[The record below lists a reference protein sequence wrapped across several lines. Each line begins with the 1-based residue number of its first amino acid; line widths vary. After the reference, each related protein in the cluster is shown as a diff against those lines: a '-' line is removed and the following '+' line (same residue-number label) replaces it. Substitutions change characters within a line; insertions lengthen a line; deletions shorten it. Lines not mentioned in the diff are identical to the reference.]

1 MCRESLGGKAGPTG
15 CKTFRA
21 GLVGVKCFGPSQVEP
36 RDRLKNT
43 AQGPELGSSPGL
55 DKPNRGLTHLGR
67 GQFRVGHELVAKFT
81 PLVSRVVQGMA
92 MAMQKLLHS
101 DEYLS
106 DADIRHILMEDTDF
120 GGSNNG
126 LIRNQMVADNKPT
139 IQPLSYQQNHHP
151 MPISGQLGL
160 NQTVTH
166 QKTICPSNRVSTSS
180 RVTGIHLMQAPPM
193 LFHGDFQVTEVV
205 RDHVITTISTREHVS
220 ISNHPFAFPNQNQ
233 SISIFKNVNP
243 AFVINQVHHQTP
255 MGVLTHGGVA
265 ASPFHV
271 PFPESNVQ
279 VILPNETS
287 QLKPPTFYR
296 CVKCGE
302 VFITT
307 QCYAAHVMA
316 HYQSEKAAER
326 LKKRKSKYKDSL
338 QGVASVPGQSL
349 KMTGIGH
356 NQGVSFKGQRG
367 RKPKMVVKT
376 EAAVKKEP
384 TDVPMAMMKEPTN
397 VPMAVKKESTDVPM
411 AVKKE
416 STDVPMAVK
425 HSVVIEEEP
434 N

>member
-1 MCRESLGGKAGPTG
+1 
-15 CKTFRA
+15 
-21 GLVGVKCFGPSQVEP
+21 
-36 RDRLKNT
+36 
-43 AQGPELGSSPGL
+43 
-55 DKPNRGLTHLGR
+55 
-67 GQFRVGHELVAKFT
+67 
-81 PLVSRVVQGMA
+81 

-326 LKKRKSKYKDSL
+326 LKKRTSKYKDSL

-356 NQGVSFKGQRG
+356 NHGVSFKGQRG

-376 EAAVKKEP
+376 EAAVKKVP